1 MSSAFYIKESI
12 NNIKKSLKEDGLE
25 YITKLSDINYFP
37 KNLFSSVYYKP
48 ELNTSMEWNEYKLSR
63 TSLEC

>member
-25 YITKLSDINYFP
+25 YNKKLSDINNFP
-37 KNLFSSVYYKP
+37 KNLFSLVYYKP
-48 ELNTSMEWNEYKLSR
+48 ELNMSMEWNEYKLFRS
-63 TSLEC
+63 SLEC